1 MFFGKFDNR
10 FYWTVLALII
20 GLSILEYASNI
31 NSLLNLVLCLP
42 AVIIA
47 ITFHEWAHAF
57 AADRLGDDSP
67 RRAGRLTLNPLK
79 HIDPIGFFMLVFAH
93 FGWGKPVQIDER
105 NFSKKK
111 SVAASV
117 ALVSFAGPLMN
128 FIITFVA
135 LLVQYSIYAFAYDFA
150 VANQMGVI
158 ITLILQYIIIINL
171 SLAIFNLLPLPPL
184 DGSKIIMFFL
194 PEKARDWFRTNATY
208 FYMVF
213 LILWI
218 TNIVDLIIDP
228 IINGAYNGLY
238 FVVESIFRLFM

>member
-1 MFFGKFDNR
+1 MFFGKFDSR
-10 FYWTVLALII
+10 FYWGILALII
-20 GLSILEYASNI
+20 ALSIFEYASNT
-31 NSLLNLVLCLP
+31 NSLLNLVLSLP
-42 AVIIA
+42 GVIVA

-57 AADRLGDDSP
+57 VADRLGDDTA
-67 RRAGRLTLNPLK
+67 RRSGRLTLNPLK

-135 LLVQYSIYAFAYDFA
+135 LLIQYAIYVFAYDFA
-150 VANQMGVI
+150 LSQIGVI
-158 ITLILQYIIIINL
+158 VTLILQYIIIINL
-171 SLAIFNLLPLPPL
+171 SLSIFNLLPLPPL

-208 FYMVF
+208 FYMIF

-218 TNIVDLIIDP
+218 TNIVELIIDP